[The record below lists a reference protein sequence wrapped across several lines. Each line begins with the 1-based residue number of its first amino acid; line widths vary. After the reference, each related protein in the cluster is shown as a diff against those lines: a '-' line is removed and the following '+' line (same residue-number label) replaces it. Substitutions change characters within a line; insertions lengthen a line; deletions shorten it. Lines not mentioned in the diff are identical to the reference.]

1 MDRPVQPE
9 FSWMTHYFGKGICRD
24 FLKYFSIFR
33 STVHFSEHVG
43 RPCSVRWAKRMQS
56 RFVRLERARLEARE
70 SMDFEALA
78 DIETGK
84 FKLD

>member
-1 MDRPVQPE
+1 MAHPVQPE
-9 FSWMTHYFGKGICRD
+9 FSWMTHYFRKGICQD
-24 FLKYFSIFR
+24 FLKYFSLFR

-43 RPCSVRWAKRMQS
+43 RPCSVRWAKRMRS
-56 RFVRLERARLEARE
+56 RFIRLEKARIEAKE
-70 SMDFEALA
+70 EMDFEALA